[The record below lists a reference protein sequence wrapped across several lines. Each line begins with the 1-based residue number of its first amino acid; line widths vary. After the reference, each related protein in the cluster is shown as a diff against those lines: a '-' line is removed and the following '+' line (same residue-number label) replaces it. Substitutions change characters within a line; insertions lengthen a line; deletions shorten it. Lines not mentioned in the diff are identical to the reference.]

1 MKNNENSRE
10 VLTLIERSKNTNAG
24 LGGYIIYMI
33 ILLAMLLID
42 TVYYGTH
49 VWYDVDYDIYT
60 GLFQFVIFFY
70 TTVYLFKGTKL
81 YIKK

>member
-42 TVYYGTH
+42 TV
-49 VWYDVDYDIYT
+49 
-60 GLFQFVIFFY
+60 
-70 TTVYLFKGTKL
+70 
-81 YIKK
+81 

>member
-33 ILLAMLLID
+33 ILLVMLLID

-70 TTVYLFKGTKL
+70 TTVYLFKTCWRN
-81 YIKK
+81 